1 MVIACLKE
9 VKDNENRVGIT
20 PQGAKKLMSLG
31 HKVIVERQA
40 GFGSGYPDAEYLKL
54 GVKMKD
60 SPYEIVQEADL
71 VVKIKEPVEAEY
83 YWLDLFKGKTLFTF
97 LHLSGVEKSLTEKLL
112 ENKITGIAYETVSKD
127 GRLPLL
133 APMSQVAGVLAVQ
146 YGAHYLQKKHGG
158 VGMSLGHIDGAD
170 SALTVIFGG
179 GFVGRTA
186 AQTAGGMG
194 GKIVV
199 FDINPKAVTNVR
211 KFLKQHLGPK
221 LSKNVSVEISTPEL
235 VRKIVSRADLLI
247 GAVLVPGTKA
257 PQVVSKELVH
267 SMKRGAVIVDVAID
281 QGGCIWGARPTT
293 HRHPI
298 YDLDGKIY
306 CCITNMPGQVARQS
320 TQALTAQTLPYIIE
334 MAKYGVVK
342 ALKRDLSLRKGLNT
356 YKGKI
361 AYEAVARDLGM
372 MESSYVPAEK
382 LFDERTFEKLLEAA
396 QDQRDY
402 EIVEKAFHEKSKK
415 KFTKNYYHSSGAPS
429 K

>member
-1 MVIACLKE
+1 MIIACLRE
-9 VKDNENRVGIT
+9 VKDNENRVGLT
-20 PQGAKKLMSLG
+20 PQGASRLMKAG

-97 LHLSGVEKSLTEKLL
+97 LHLSGVTPSLTEKLL
-112 ENKITGIAYETVSKD
+112 ENQITGIAYETVSRD

-158 VGMSLGHIDGAD
+158 VGVSLGHIDGAE
-170 SALTVIFGG
+170 SALTVIIGA
-179 GFVGRTA
+179 GFVGKTA
-186 AQTAGGMG
+186 AVTAGGMG
-194 GKIVV
+194 GKVV
-199 FDINPKAVTNVR
+199 VLDINKKVVTR
-211 KFLKQHLGPK
+211 LQKELKQHLGPK
-221 LSKNVSVEISTPEL
+221 LIKNVSVEVSTPES
-235 VRKIVSRADLLI
+235 VRKWVAAADLLV

-257 PQVVSKELVH
+257 PLVVTEDMVH
-267 SMKRGAVIVDVAID
+267 DMKKGAVVVDVAID
-281 QGGCIWGARPTT
+281 QGGCIWGSRPTT

-320 TQALTAQTLPYIIE
+320 TQALTSQTLPYLMA
-334 MAKYGVVK
+334 MAKHGVVE
-342 ALKRDLSLRKGLNT
+342 ALKRDPSLRKGLNT

-361 AYEAVARDLGM
+361 TYEAVARDLGM
-372 MESSYVPAEK
+372 MEHYVPAE
-382 LFDERTFEKLLEAA
+382 ELLGLA
-396 QDQRDY
+396 RKKTSNGLLKR
-402 EIVEKAFHEKSKK
+402 KALKQS
-415 KFTKNYYHSSGAPS
+415 PS
-429 K
+429 IIRLSVRA